1 MIRLEVKG
9 MTCMHCVSAV
19 KKALEA
25 VPGVERAEVSLEP
38 GEARVEGEA
47 DPRALVEAVKAEGY
61 EARVA
66 G

>member
-1 MIRLEVKG
+1 MTRLEVKG
-9 MTCMHCVSAV
+9 MTCMHCVAAV

-25 VPGVERAEVSLEP
+25 VPGVARVEVSLEA
-38 GEARVEGEA
+38 GE
-47 DPRALVEAVKAEGY
+47 ALVEGTADPEALMAAVKNEGY